1 MLTVS
6 RRGFLALGGT
16 GAAGVALSACGQTTD
31 RRDDSSPDELKAAEA
46 SAETAL
52 AQAYSAA
59 ASALPKGEERTTL
72 EQFATAAGDRA
83 DGLGGGTAQAGDTP
97 DGGPD
102 SAEALDGA
110 IRAADTAIA
119 AHRQAAGLLDDEE
132 GRALASTYLV
142 AVAARSRRS
151 TTSPVRSSRR
161 RRSSPAATR
170 IPTRLSRTRS
180 TTSTSSTTESSTTS
194 STKTEGG

>member
-119 AHRQAAGLLDDEE
+119 AHRQAAGLLDEEE

-142 AVAARSRRS
+142 AVACEVAAVDHFAGKEQ
-151 TTSPVRSSRR
+151 SP
-161 RRSSPAATR
+161 SPFVTGGDQDPYEAVED
-170 IPTRLSRTRS
+170 SS